1 MEVISSSNV
10 NELIRAISNLF
21 IVFTKRFHAHKHKD
35 ATKQKHKK
43 YKDAT
48 EQKAQKAQK
57 AQRLNK
63 SKAQKHKKHKNA
75 NKQKKDFFP
84 LDFF

>member
-48 EQKAQKAQK
+48 EQKAQKAQ
-57 AQRLNK
+57 RLNK

-75 NKQKKDFFP
+75 NKRKKDFFP